1 MKNPKNK
8 KKKKKV
14 IPSSALGSTPATN
27 KDNVINSV
35 GVVTEA
41 LSVASLNDPSLPVP
55 REARVG
61 LNEDADS
68 FDDFATTSSSSS
80 SAITASSSSS
90 YSSEDV
96 LDYKGYMGKKQKR
109 VVASTGTISTVLG
122 KDYVRSSLKRDSRN
136 KFMEFDHGKFSQQ
149 EAEQF
154 LCSMLGDEC
163 ELSMAVV
170 RDVLCQCGCDVEKA
184 LNALLDLAGP
194 SSKQFES
201 GRDSC
206 NGANFQQD
214 LGSSIDHIEHSID
227 RASDS
232 TSYSSES
239 EFPESI
245 WSFAAVCRNDVKV
258 LAGSEVQKPQPS
270 RSVESDLPQTL
281 LETLF
286 NISRSPEYEPNTM
299 NWRSMVKKMQS
310 LGPAIDVNPPSCV
323 QNTNDV
329 KSKDDYQFYR
339 ENANQQWDSVK
350 SCFQKAT
357 AAYTKGERSY
367 ASYLSEQGRAQTRL
381 AHKADDE
388 ASHNIFLARNRDIE
402 NVITIDLHGQHV
414 KQAMRLLKMHLL
426 FGSYVSSIQSLRVI
440 TGCGSHGVGKS
451 KLKTSVIKLLE
462 NEGIEWNE
470 ENRGTIL
477 IKLSGFR
484 EFNFLDSHS
493 DTDFTWK
500 ELPSCNLFEA
510 IEGPFYCLRFGY
522 VDWTLVPC
530 FQGEP
535 REDVM
540 NMMPQI

>member
-1 MKNPKNK
+1 MKNPRNK
-8 KKKKKV
+8 KKKKK
-14 IPSSALGSTPATN
+14 IPTTPALGGSTAGN
-27 KDNVINSV
+27 FVAKDDVNVV
-35 GVVTEA
+35 GALTEA
-41 LSVASLNDPSLPVP
+41 FSVASLKDPSVPVSG
-55 REARVG
+55 EARVG

-68 FDDFATTSSSSS
+68 FDDLTTTSSSSS
-80 SAITASSSSS
+80 SAIAASCSSS

-109 VVASTGTISTVLG
+109 VVAATGTISTVLG

-154 LCSMLGDEC
+154 LCSMLGDDC

-170 RDVLCQCGCDVEKA
+170 RDVLCQCGYDVKKA
-184 LNALLDLAGP
+184 LDILLDLAAP
-194 SSKQFES
+194 SSKQFEN

-206 NGANFQQD
+206 NDANFQQD
-214 LGSSIDHIEHSID
+214 LGSPIEHIENSID

-239 EFPESI
+239 EFQESI
-245 WSFAAVCRNDVKV
+245 WSFAAVCRPKNRNDMKV

-270 RSVESDLPQTL
+270 RSIESDLPQTL

-286 NISRSPEYEPNTM
+286 NISRSPEYEPSTM

-310 LGPAIDVNPPSCV
+310 FRPAIDVNASSCV
-323 QNTNDV
+323 QDINNN
-329 KSKDDYQFYR
+329 KAKDDYQFYR
-339 ENANQQWDSVK
+339 ENANQHWDSVK
-350 SCFQKAT
+350 SYYQKAT
-357 AAYTKGERSY
+357 AAYTKGERNY

-381 AHKADDE
+381 AHKADDQ
-388 ASHNIFLARNRDIE
+388 ASRNIFLARNREIE

-462 NEGIEWNE
+462 DQGMEWSE

-477 IKLSGFR
+477 IKLSGYR

-493 DTDFTWK
+493 DT
-500 ELPSCNLFEA
+500 E
-510 IEGPFYCLRFGY
+510 
-522 VDWTLVPC
+522 
-530 FQGEP
+530 
-535 REDVM
+535 
-540 NMMPQI
+540 

>member
-8 KKKKKV
+8 KKKKK
-14 IPSSALGSTPATN
+14 IIQSPALGSTPATIVA
-27 KDNVINSV
+27 KDSVINAV
-35 GVVTEA
+35 GAVTEA
-41 LSVASLNDPSLPVP
+41 LSVASLNDPSLPVS
-55 REARVG
+55 RQARVG
-61 LNEDADS
+61 LNEDVDS
-68 FDDFATTSSSSS
+68 FDDLATTSSSSS
-80 SAITASSSSS
+80 SAITASSSSSSS

-109 VVASTGTISTVLG
+109 LVASTGTISTVLG

-136 KFMEFDHGKFSQQ
+136 KFMEFDRGKFSQH

-184 LNALLDLAGP
+184 LNVLLDLAGP

-201 GRDSC
+201 DRDSC
-206 NGANFQQD
+206 NGANFQHS
-214 LGSSIDHIEHSID
+214 LESPIEHIENEYGLVGCCGQLID

-323 QNTNDV
+323 QNTNEV

-350 SCFQKAT
+350 SYFQKAT

-367 ASYLSEQGRAQTRL
+367 ASYLSEQGKAQTRL
-381 AHKADDE
+381 AQKADDK

-462 NEGIEWNE
+462 NEGIQWSE

-477 IKLSGFR
+477 IKLSGYR

-493 DTDFTWK
+493 DT
-500 ELPSCNLFEA
+500 E
-510 IEGPFYCLRFGY
+510 
-522 VDWTLVPC
+522 
-530 FQGEP
+530 
-535 REDVM
+535 
-540 NMMPQI
+540 